1 MIALIT
7 ALALTAAPTVY
18 KCTAADGR
26 IAFQSQP
33 CAGTKSERVELRHEP
48 AYIPPPPPPAP
59 APAQTAP
66 ATPAPTLASAPPPP
80 RAVSYR
86 CEAENGEVWYRHS
99 PCPIRVTATHGTAY
113 LPGGAA
119 TVTSRA
125 FVQQT
130 EVPREHACREISAID
145 RRDRP
150 GADRDETATPYDK
163 RAGRD
168 PC

>member
-1 MIALIT
+1 MVALI
-7 ALALTAAPTVY
+7 AAVVLTATPTVY
-18 KCTAADGR
+18 KCTGADGA

-33 CAGTKSERVELRHEP
+33 CAGARSERVELRPEP
-48 AYIPPPPPPAP
+48 AYTPPPPPPA
-59 APAQTAP
+59 AQTAPAP

-99 PCPIRVTATHGTAY
+99 PCPIRVTATHGTVY
-113 LPGGAA
+113 RPGGAA

-130 EVPREHACREISAID
+130 EVPRTEACREISAID

-150 GADRDETATPYDK
+150 GSARDETVTPYDK